1 MTGGVTG
8 VTGMTGGLHRSA
20 DARRSAFTTPSP
32 TREDVVT
39 TTLDKPSTA
48 TPELS
53 LLRLHGMR
61 AGYLLMGVG
70 LALVKGPQLPDV
82 HTMPLFEGVTWCL
95 LTAMSLLA
103 LLGLRY
109 PVTMLPVLLFE
120 TLWKVLWFGVV
131 ALPQALDGGIDR
143 AGSDTVVSCSLV
155 VVIIAVIPW
164 RYAWDTFLQRPGDR
178 WRGAR

>member
-1 MTGGVTG
+1 M
-8 VTGMTGGLHRSA
+8 
-20 DARRSAFTTPSP
+20 
-32 TREDVVT
+32 T

-53 LLRLHGMR
+53 LVRLHGMR

-70 LALVKGPQLPDV
+70 LALVKWPKLPDA

-95 LTAMSLLA
+95 LAAMSLLA

-109 PVTMLPVLLFE
+109 PVKMLPILLFE

-131 ALPQALDGGIDR
+131 ALPQALDGGLDR
-143 AGSDTVVSCSLV
+143 AASDTVVSCSLV
-155 VVIIAVIPW
+155 VAIIAVIPW
-164 RYAWDTFLQRPGDR
+164 RYAWDTFVQTPGDR